1 MGFRAAPAA
10 PVDAPVEAVYSDE
23 FVELVAWFWTE
34 GSIHPPSHDLD
45 APHARATIAQSARA
59 NPDKCARIVHALE
72 KEFGPA
78 GPRNWGV
85 TGPDVDGGMTWRLS
99 RDRAKQ
105 LCAVAPDRVPTMGFL
120 RSLTRQQLDLFVAV
134 SLLGDGHVRPQ
145 TGQMLLTQKR
155 YDQAERFA
163 DAVSLSGRRCRIFQA
178 DGRRWAVSVYR
189 STPLIGLSHVRRSDT
204 QWRTETLTGVVWCP
218 QVANGTW
225 FAQRSGHRYFTGNST
240 PFEFPEVAAAAQK
253 FLAFND
259 AIGMSD
265 AQLKPFLTTLGDIT
279 SVTGSG
285 AEGLSRV
292 TLALGQ
298 IASRGKLSLEE
309 INQISEALPGFS
321 GVAAIAAAT
330 GKTTAETM
338 DAISAGSI
346 DATTGVAALLKGM
359 QQFPGAAGAMEKQSQ
374 TLLGV
379 FSTFK
384 DTLSQTLVAAFEP
397 VIPAIKDSLTQV
409 TPILQDALAGLA
421 PVLGGVLSALL
432 PLLGQ
437 LIQGLTPILMP
448 IVAGLGEAFKALG
461 PSLKPLGVALGKV
474 FAALGPLFP
483 VIGEVA
489 AALADALVPV
499 IEALAPI
506 IVELAPAVVDVVKAF
521 LPLVPVLG
529 QLLAALGP
537 VLVPIAQLL
546 ALLVSLLAN
555 KAVAPL
561 IQLLAV
567 VIGFLAESV
576 RQFGM
581 WLQTINWAEVGAAI
595 GGFFTDVWHKVT
607 DFFDFLG
614 RGFQALPDMALKAFV
629 AVRTAI
635 VDKMLE
641 VAAFFRSI
649 PGRILDAL
657 GNLGNLLINAGKDL
671 VRGLW
676 NGISS
681 LGGWLWSKV
690 KSFVWD
696 NTVGA
701 ANKVLGIGSPSK
713 VFADEVGRQIPAGI
727 AAGVE
732 AGLPALQSMLNGL
745 VPTGATQPAA
755 TSSLGGVTINLG
767 GVHFA
772 GVVPTEG
779 EARRTGAAAMAG
791 AVDALRRRDLALSVR
806 TV

>member
-1 MGFRAAPAA
+1 MTAPIDTASVAIVPDFSRFAREARAGIDAALRGLVADVDRAFAGVERAAGEAGADIGREFQAGGESAERALREVDNQARRSFNEVSRQATQASAGISAKLGGALGVVKTGLAGLAIGAGAGLAA
-10 PVDAPVEAVYSDE
+10 LTGFGLKAA
-23 FVELVAWFWTE
+23 
-34 GSIHPPSHDLD
+34 
-45 APHARATIAQSARA
+45 AQ
-59 NPDKCARIVHALE
+59 LE
-72 KEFGPA
+72 QVQVSF
-78 GPRNWGV
+78 N
-85 TGPDVDGGMTWRLS
+85 
-99 RDRAKQ
+99 
-105 LCAVAPDRVPTMGFL
+105 
-120 RSLTRQQLDLFVAV
+120 
-134 SLLGDGHVRPQ
+134 SLLG
-145 TGQMLLTQKR
+145 TAEAGQAVFKDLQKFS
-155 YDQAERFA
+155 AE
-163 DAVSLSGRRCRIFQA
+163 
-178 DGRRWAVSVYR
+178 
-189 STPLIGLSHVRRSDT
+189 
-204 QWRTETLTGVVWCP
+204 
-218 QVANGTW
+218 
-225 FAQRSGHRYFTGNST
+225 T

-259 AIGMSD
+259 AIGMTD
-265 AQLKPFLTTLGDIT
+265 AQLRPFLTTLGDIT
-279 SVTGSG
+279 SVTGAG

-298 IASRGKLSLEE
+298 IASRGKVSLEE

-330 GKTTAETM
+330 GRTTAETM
-338 DAISAGSI
+338 DLISSGSL

-359 QQFPGAAGAMEKQSQ
+359 QQFPGAAGAMVKQSQ

-397 VIPAIKDSLTQV
+397 VIPAIKQSLTEV

-421 PVLGGVLSALL
+421 PVLGGVLSAVL
-432 PLLGQ
+432 PLVGQ
-437 LIQGLTPILMP
+437 LVQGITPILAP
-448 IVAGLGEAFKALG
+448 IVQGLGEAFKALG

-474 FAALGPLFP
+474 VAALAPLFP

-489 AALADALVPV
+489 AALAEALVPV
-499 IEALAPI
+499 IEALAPVI
-506 IVELAPAVVDVVKAF
+506 AELAPALVDVVKAF

-529 QLLAALGP
+529 EVLAALGP

-576 RQFGM
+576 RQFGV
-581 WLQTINWAEVGAAI
+581 WLQSINWGEVGAAI
-595 GGFFTDVWHKVT
+595 GGFFADAWHSVVA
-607 DFFDFLG
+607 FFEGIG
-614 RGFQALPDMALKAFV
+614 RWFGDLPGQAREGFELFKQAIIAQAEQVMAFV
-629 AVRTAI
+629 
-635 VDKMLE
+635 
-641 VAAFFRSI
+641 RSI
-649 PGRILDAL
+649 PPRIGEAL
-657 GNLGNLLINAGKDL
+657 GNLGNLLIGAGKDL

-681 LGGWLWSKV
+681 LGGWLWSQV
-690 KSFVWD
+690 KKFAID

-701 ANKVLGIGSPSK
+701 FKKALGIASPSM

-732 AGLPALQSMLNGL
+732 AELPALRSMLNSL
-745 VPTGATQPAA
+745 VPGGAAGSQAA
-755 TSSLGGVTINLG
+755 TATSLGGVTINLG

-772 GVVPTEG
+772 GVVPTEA

-791 AVDALRRRDLALSVR
+791 AVDALRRRDLALAVR